1 MYHQQFTIDDLMSL
15 LVAKTGLPPQATT
28 TDAAATFDDLGLDSL
43 AYLQLH
49 GELQDRYGCE
59 LPDDRPRSLGE
70 VIGYVN
76 EHLSRGAA
84 A

>member
-15 LVAKTGLPPQATT
+15 LVAKVGLPPQATT
-28 TDAAATFDDLGLDSL
+28 TDPAATFDDLGLDSL
-43 AYLQLH
+43 AFLQLQ
-49 GELQDRYGCE
+49 GELQDGYGCE